1 MKNAIFF
8 DRDGTIIKTFVK
20 KNKPIAIKT
29 IKDLSLIKG
38 VPFVLNKL
46 KAKYKI
52 FVITNQPDVARGNNK
67 KKNVIEINKELMRTL
82 PIEKV
87 YTSYSSNN
95 KNYNR
100 KPNPGMIKKAK
111 KQYNINLKKSY
122 VVGDTEKDI
131 IAGEKAGCKTI
142 LIKKKYNLNHYLGKS
157 FYAKNLKDILK
168 YIKF

>member
-29 IKDLSLIKG
+29 LKDLSLIKG
-38 VPFVLNKL
+38 VPSVLNKL

-67 KKNVIEINKELMRTL
+67 KNVIEINKELIRTL

-122 VVGDTEKDI
+122 VVGDTEKDV